1 MEHNKEIILMSSL
14 VLGTERDEKDKKKER
29 KKRGV
34 DENARPGGILFV
46 DDRELVRGL
55 HTSSS
60 LC

>member
-1 MEHNKEIILMSSL
+1 MEYNKEIILMSSL
-14 VLGTERDEKDKKKER
+14 VLGTERDEKDRKER